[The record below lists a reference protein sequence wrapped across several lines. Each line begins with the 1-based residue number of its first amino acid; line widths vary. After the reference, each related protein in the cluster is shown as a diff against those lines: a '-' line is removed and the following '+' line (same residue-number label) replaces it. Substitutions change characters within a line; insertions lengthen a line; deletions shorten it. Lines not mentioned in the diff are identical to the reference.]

1 MIVPRVDFNSEIMQ
15 CHTCGKDVFYKVVRP
30 EPALV
35 FDDAHDFRASYDMF
49 YTHPDGGNFLVVFLV
64 LPGKLFP
71 FGLLDRL
78 YDFHPLRL
86 IALVSRILIQGA
98 RHRKRIH
105 CVSHLLVVGLARNGL
120 TDKYNQTSHRY
131 NDGVLDRVPFFLA
144 AVTLLLHVPVCRTGN
159 LPFRPVMKKY
169 RFAPVLGKF
178 RQPFGKLLVGFCGD
192 KTFRFKGQTK
202 DFSQAMDEYVA
213 VLLVH
218 SETGRMIFL
227 QRVVFQINQNE
238 EQAVGYAG
246 KGAVLVDGRTAA
258 FSATAFP
265 GHFILGQ
272 IVLMRS
278 LEIREKCT
286 KLFMANSRQG
296 TETFAV
302 VFMVVVIHVAK
313 VHAYARYITNL
324 NYINSIVER
333 VMERNMKK
341 RSNFTPMERFREI
354 LHGNGLQSM
363 NVGTNHI
370 RIFKDGRKLFDYY
383 PLRMKLFDYHDWH
396 QLTYPFAE
404 NGDRT
409 WETEL
414 GNIIRK
420 LTASPQ

>member
-15 CHTCGKDVFYKVVRP
+15 CHTCGKDVFYKVVCP

-35 FDDAHDFRASYDMF
+35 FDDAHDFRASYGMF

-120 TDKYNQTSHRY
+120 TDKYDQTSHRY

-159 LPFRPVMKKY
+159 LPFRPVMKKH
-169 RFAPVLGKF
+169 RLVPLLGKF

-278 LEIREKCT
+278 LEIREKRT

-313 VHAYARYITNL
+313 V
-324 NYINSIVER
+324 R
-333 VMERNMKK
+333 VCAIYNKSK
-341 RSNFTPMERFREI
+341 
-354 LHGNGLQSM
+354 LH
-363 NVGTNHI
+363 
-370 RIFKDGRKLFDYY
+370 KLYY
-383 PLRMKLFDYHDWH
+383 L
-396 QLTYPFAE
+396 
-404 NGDRT
+404 
-409 WETEL
+409 
-414 GNIIRK
+414 
-420 LTASPQ
+420 

>member
-120 TDKYNQTSHRY
+120 TDKYDQTSHRY

-169 RFAPVLGKF
+169 RLVPLLGKF

-265 GHFILGQ
+265 RHFILGQ

-278 LEIREKCT
+278 LEIREKRT

-313 VHAYARYITNL
+313 VRVCAIYNKSKLHKLYYKKYLFIALLGMVMFVGFFVIPGIRSQYI
-324 NYINSIVER
+324 S
-333 VMERNMKK
+333 
-341 RSNFTPMERFREI
+341 FTFLTPTLMI
-354 LHGNGLQSM
+354 LVCILVKNVIFVNKMGGGNWQGQS
-363 NVGTNHI
+363 
-370 RIFKDGRKLFDYY
+370 
-383 PLRMKLFDYHDWH
+383 
-396 QLTYPFAE
+396 
-404 NGDRT
+404 
-409 WETEL
+409 
-414 GNIIRK
+414 
-420 LTASPQ
+420 